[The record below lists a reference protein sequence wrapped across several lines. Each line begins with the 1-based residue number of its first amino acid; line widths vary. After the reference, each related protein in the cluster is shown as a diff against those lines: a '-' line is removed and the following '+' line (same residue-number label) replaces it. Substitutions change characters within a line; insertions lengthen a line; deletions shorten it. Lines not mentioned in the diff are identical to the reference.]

1 MALQHATRIDFEYGR
16 VDRLSPLVRRVI
28 CRNPGPFTFT
38 GTGTYLVGEG
48 AVALIDPGPELAE
61 HLDALVA
68 ALGPDEQLA
77 HVLVTHTHTDHSAA
91 APAVAAA
98 AGVSTHGHG
107 PHGAVRGEEDVAR
120 IDFSAHFEPG
130 ELEAMAAEYEAL
142 DPALKREGADT
153 DFVPDVVVGDGEVVE
168 GPGWTLEAVWTPGHC
183 SNHLC
188 WSLHEEQVLFTGDQV
203 MAWSTTVVSPP
214 DGSMADYLASLRK
227 LLERDDARYWPTHG
241 PAVED
246 PAGYV
251 GDLLAH
257 RLDREC
263 QVLDGLERGLRTIAE
278 LVPDLY
284 AAYDKRLWYPAA
296 ASVHAHLLGLLD
308 VGRVRV
314 ADDAEPAIDATY
326 LPA

>member
-68 ALGPDEQLA
+68 ALGPDEQLT

-91 APAVAAA
+91 APAVAAT

-107 PHGAVRGEEDVAR
+107 PHGAVRDEEDVAR

-130 ELEAMAAEYEAL
+130 ELDAMAAEYEAL

-153 DFVPDVVVGDGEVVE
+153 DFVPDVVAGDGEVIE
-168 GPGWTLEAVWTPGHC
+168 GDGWTLEAVWTPGHC

-246 PAGYV
+246 PARYV
-251 GDLLAH
+251 ADLLAH
-257 RLDREC
+257 RLDREQ
-263 QVLDGLERGLRTIAE
+263 QVLDGLGRGLRTIAE

-314 ADDAEPAIDATY
+314 ADDAAPAIDATY
-326 LPA
+326 LPV